1 MYHIFIHSSV
11 DGHLRCFHVLVTVNS
26 AAMNIGLH
34 RSFWI
39 IAMPEY
45 MPRCGIA
52 GVYYIA
58 WVLGGVWL
66 FATPWTA
73 VCQAPLSMEF
83 SRWEYWSGLPFPPP
97 RDLSD
102 PGIKPASPALAG
114 ECLTTGPPGKHV
126 GLLDHMIILFLVF
139 WGTAILFP
147 TVATL
152 AYIPTNNV
160 GRFHS
165 PHLLQHL

>member
-83 SRWEYWSGLPFPPP
+83 SRWEYWSGLPCPPLV
-97 RDLSD
+97 DLANL
-102 PGIKPASPALAG
+102 GIGHVSHIEGGFFTVWVTREALGWMG
-114 ECLTTGPPGKHV
+114 EINQKMRFGNFS
-126 GLLDHMIILFLVF
+126 LLCS
-139 WGTAILFP
+139 
-147 TVATL
+147 
-152 AYIPTNNV
+152 
-160 GRFHS
+160 FHPLKS
-165 PHLLQHL
+165 VKI